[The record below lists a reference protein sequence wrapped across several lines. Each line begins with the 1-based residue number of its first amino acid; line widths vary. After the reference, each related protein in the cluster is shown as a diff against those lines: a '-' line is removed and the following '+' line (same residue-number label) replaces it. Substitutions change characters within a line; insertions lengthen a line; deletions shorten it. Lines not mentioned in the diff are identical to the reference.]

1 MVTVRTF
8 RSVYLKTEP
17 QCRDRLIMSRSL
29 SFPRTLQCW
38 NTVKGCMG
46 IHHYKWYH
54 PPPPVPNAH
63 KGMIVDLR
71 SDTITKPTDGMKK
84 AMMDALLGDD
94 VYREDP
100 TVSELEHRMSVL
112 TGKEAALFVPSG
124 TMGNLIAVLGHCEQR
139 GCEALLGDQAH
150 IFLYEQA
157 GMAQLGGVQFHMLP
171 TSPNGTFNSQ
181 DILSRLGGVQPHII
195 PTASDGTFNSQE
207 ILSRFRDADVHCP
220 KSALVCIENTH
231 NVCGGKVL
239 PCHWIDEV
247 GSIAHSIGLPL
258 HLDGARLMNAVIAS
272 GISAERIL
280 QSCDTASICFSK
292 GLGTPVGSVI
302 VGSEEFIQKALRLRK
317 VLGGGMRQAGMLA
330 AAALYALDNMVERLA
345 DDHMHAKCLA
355 EAISGTG
362 SKNVTCKPDDVHTNI
377 VIVNLNLAAITPEE
391 FCNRLAVVSE
401 DESREIGEEVAIK
414 VLPWTATA
422 VRFVT
427 HHDVFHEGIEATI
440 AKLKYVIREID
451 SKVR

>member
-1 MVTVRTF
+1 MF
-8 RSVYLKTEP
+8 LALHLKK
-17 QCRDRLIMSRSL
+17 LIMRSL

-38 NTVKGCMG
+38 NTVKGYMG

-54 PPPPVPNAH
+54 PPPPVPKGH
-63 KGMIVDLR
+63 KGMTVDLR
-71 SDTITKPTDGMKK
+71 SDTITKPTEGMKK

-157 GMAQLGGVQFHMLP
+157 GMAQLGGVQ
-171 TSPNGTFNSQ
+171 
-181 DILSRLGGVQPHII
+181 PHII

-207 ILSRFRDADVHCP
+207 ILNRFRDTDVHCP

-302 VGSEEFIQKALRLRK
+302 VGSEEFIHKALRLRK

-345 DDHMHAKCLA
+345 EDHMRAKCLA